1 MAKISKEVIAKVG
14 TVLRQQGIISSQVL
28 QEASSGSS
36 AAGKGMLDYLLEK
49 NSITENDIT
58 NAISKSYNLQPTEFN
73 PKMIQVAAAS
83 LIPGDVVKR
92 EEIVPFSILNDE
104 LHIAVADPLKVG
116 TIGPRLKQF
125 HRNGIKFFVTRPSL
139 VDEAIKEDI
148 FDEEKR
154 KTIKE
159 NQNDEPKKNNNN
171 GQGYNQQN
179 ERLSAKAASGVVE
192 FVDYMLNHAL
202 VSDTSDI
209 HIEPFRDEKCRV
221 RFRINGV
228 LETQEMYTKYLLAN
242 YQAVVTR
249 LKIMSQC
256 SIQEKRLP
264 QDGVLQFKDK
274 RNPKSDWIDVR
285 FSTLPAKYG
294 ERIVMRLLK
303 GSPELALDKIG
314 FLKEDLEKL
323 NKAINSPQGMV
334 LVTGPTGSGKS
345 TTLYA
350 ALQTINS
357 PGKSILTAEDPVE
370 YYLEGLGQVQAN
382 DQIGLTFSSILRS
395 FLRQDPEVILVGEIR
410 DKETVE
416 IAIKA
421 ALTGHL
427 LLSTLHTNDAISTV
441 VRLLNMGVP
450 SFMVSSALT
459 LIVAQRLA
467 RKVCQ
472 DCKIIDTN
480 VKPQHLE
487 TAGFDKAEAL
497 TIKPHI
503 GKGCDKCKGTG
514 YKGRQ
519 GIYEVLENTTE
530 LATGILNN
538 AQAPEL
544 LEIAKKSGF
553 ITMSE
558 TGKNYLKNG
567 ILSMEE
573 YQRVLIS

>member
-1 MAKISKEVIAKVG
+1 LDG
-14 TVLRQQGIISSQVL
+14 NVLHL
-28 QEASSGSS
+28 
-36 AAGKGMLDYLLEK
+36 
-49 NSITENDIT
+49 
-58 NAISKSYNLQPTEFN
+58 
-73 PKMIQVAAAS
+73 
-83 LIPGDVVKR
+83 
-92 EEIVPFSILNDE
+92 
-104 LHIAVADPLKVG
+104 AVADPMKAAS
-116 TIGPRLKQF
+116 IAPRLKQF
-125 HRNGIKFFVTRPSL
+125 HKGGIKLFIAKLSQI
-139 VDEAIKEDI
+139 DDAINSEAFNEIK
-148 FDEEKR
+148 KAH
-154 KTIKE
+154 
-159 NQNDEPKKNNNN
+159 EPKKPEDNQQGN
-171 GQGYNQQN
+171 GQQAPEPQA
-179 ERLSAKAASGVVE
+179 RLSAKASSGVVE
-192 FVDYMLNHAL
+192 FVDHILNNAL
-202 VSDTSDI
+202 VNEASDV
-209 HIEPFRDEKCRV
+209 HIEPFRDARCRI

-228 LETQEMYTKYLLAN
+228 LETQDMYTKYLISN
-242 YQAVVTR
+242 YPAVVTR
-249 LKIMSQC
+249 LKILAQC

-274 RNPKSDWIDVR
+274 RNMKGDWIDVR

-314 FLKEDLEKL
+314 FLSQDYNKL
-323 NKAINSPQGMV
+323 KKAINAPQGMV

-350 ALQTINS
+350 ALQTINH

-382 DQIGLTFSSILRS
+382 EGIGLTFTSILRS

-441 VRLLNMGVP
+441 IRLLNMGVQ

-467 RKVCQ
+467 RKLC
-472 DCKIIDTN
+472 TN
-480 VKPQHLE
+480 CRVTDDLVKPIHLVQ
-487 TAGFDKAEAL
+487 AGFSKEEAEKVKIAKA
-497 TIKPHI
+497 
-503 GKGCDKCKGTG
+503 KGCEQCKGTG

-519 GIYEVLENTTE
+519 GIYEVLENTPV
-530 LATGILNN
+530 LAEAILNN
-538 AQAPEL
+538 AQAHEL
-544 LEIAKKSGF
+544 ISIAKKDGF
-553 ITMSE
+553 QTMGE
-558 TGKNYLKNG
+558 TGRKYLLSG

-573 YQRVLIS
+573 FQRVLS